1 MNSLWYDAAAEATSQ
16 HRTNGMLYRLD
27 GGRARALV
35 AGAMVLSFLLA
46 STAAVR
52 PWVAQW
58 RGSGAPL
65 DRAARRA
72 LSIEPGND
80 RFRVVLASLY
90 HYSLLLR
97 DYPAALAFYQ
107 SALRSNPLDSASWLH
122 LGKLYQKLD
131 RPREADR
138 ALGLAVRLAPSDAT
152 LLWEATLAYLE
163 EGRLPAALSTL
174 ARFISISRDE
184 NARTAGYDLAHRIA
198 PPDEVLRS
206 IIEPGVTPYAKYV
219 NYLLDGNRADEA
231 FRVWRRIKEIPA
243 GVDER
248 VDPNLQ
254 LRAVDLLMAK
264 GQFGAAHEVWRS
276 LMKEIDPEV
285 ALHGSNLI
293 SNASFERR
301 DTLGRGFDWRIGG
314 AAGIECDIDAST
326 AFAGR
331 QSLRVSFG
339 KSQAEFSNVYQ
350 VTPVQ
355 AGSMYTLEAHIR
367 TRGLD
372 GSPGVTV
379 EVIDPPTG
387 LLARTQTVAG
397 TRDWTKVGVTFR
409 TSSKTEAVTVRV
421 HSEPA
426 APSSIQR
433 SAATAWI
440 DDVSLTKAH

>member
-1 MNSLWYDAAAEATSQ
+1 
-16 HRTNGMLYRLD
+16 MLYRLD

-35 AGAMVLSFLLA
+35 AGAMGLSFLLA
-46 STAAVR
+46 SMAAVR

-65 DRAARRA
+65 DRALRRA

-80 RFRVVLASLY
+80 RFQAVLASLY

-97 DYPAALAFYQ
+97 DYPAALASYQ

-152 LLWEATLAYLE
+152 LLWEATLAFLE
-163 EGRLPAALSTL
+163 EGRPPAALNTL

-184 NARTAGYDLAHRIA
+184 NARVAGYDLAHRIT

-206 IIEPGVTPYAKYV
+206 IIPPGVTPYAEYMK
-219 NYLLDGNRADEA
+219 YLLDGNRTDEA

-254 LRAVDLLMAK
+254 LLAVDLLMAN
-264 GQFGAAHEVWRS
+264 GQFGAAHEVWTS
-276 LMKEIDPEV
+276 LMKEIDPEAV
-285 ALHGSNLI
+285 FHGSNLI

-314 AAGIECDIDAST
+314 APGIVCDVDPST

-331 QSLRVSFG
+331 QSLRISFA
-339 KSQAEFSNVYQ
+339 KSQADFSNVSQ
-350 VTPVQ
+350 VVPVQ
-355 AGSMYTLEAHIR
+355 ADSTYTLEAHIK
-367 TRGLD
+367 TSGLD
-372 GSPGVTV
+372 ASHGLTI
-379 EVIDPPTG
+379 EVIEFHKD
-387 LLARTQTVAG
+387 LLAKTEVVAG

-409 TSSKTEAVTVRV
+409 ASSKSDAVTVRI

-426 APSSIQR
+426 PPSSIQR

-440 DDVSLTKAH
+440 DDVSLMKAH

>member
-27 GGRARALV
+27 GGRARAPV

-65 DRAARRA
+65 DRAVRRA

-80 RFRVVLASLY
+80 RFQVVLASLY
-90 HYSLLLR
+90 QYSLLLR
-97 DYPAALAFYQ
+97 DYPAALASYQ

-138 ALGLAVRLAPSDAT
+138 ALDLAVRLAPSDST
-152 LLWEATLAYLE
+152 ILWEATLAYLE
-163 EGRLPAALSTL
+163 EERPSAALSTL

-184 NARTAGYDLAHRIA
+184 DARTAGYDLAHRLA

-206 IIEPGVTPYAKYV
+206 VIPPGVTPYAEYMKYLV
-219 NYLLDGNRADEA
+219 DRNRADEA
-231 FRVWRRIKEIPA
+231 FRVWRRIKEIPP
-243 GVDER
+243 GGDER
-248 VDPNLQ
+248 VDPSLQ

-264 GQFGAAHEVWRS
+264 GQFGLAHDVWTS
-276 LMKEIDPEV
+276 LMKEIDPE
-285 ALHGSNLI
+285 AAFHGSNLI

-301 DTLGRGFDWRIGG
+301 ETLGRGFDWKIGG
-314 AAGIECDIDAST
+314 APGIVCDIDAST

-331 QSLRVSFG
+331 QSLRISSG
-339 KSQAEFSNVYQ
+339 KSQAEFSNVSQ
-350 VTPVQ
+350 VIPVQ
-355 AGSMYTLEAHIR
+355 AGSTYILEAHIR
-367 TRGLD
+367 TGGLD
-372 GSPGVTV
+372 GSPGVNL
-379 EVIDPPTG
+379 EVIDPLKG
-387 LLARTQTVAG
+387 LLARTQTVAV

-409 TSSKTEAVTVRV
+409 TPSKTEAVTVRV

-426 APSSIQR
+426 PPSSTQR

>member
-1 MNSLWYDAAAEATSQ
+1 ML
-16 HRTNGMLYRLD
+16 LYRLN

-46 STAAVR
+46 SIAAVR
-52 PWVAQW
+52 PWVALW

-72 LSIEPGND
+72 LSTEPGND

-97 DYPAALAFYQ
+97 DYPAALASYQ

-138 ALGLAVRLAPSDAT
+138 ALDLAVRLAPSDSAI
-152 LLWEATLAYLE
+152 LWEAALAYLE
-163 EGRLPAALSTL
+163 EGRIPAAIRTL

-184 NARTAGYDLAHRIA
+184 NARTAGYDLAHRVA

-206 IIEPGVTPYAKYV
+206 VIPPGVTPYAEYMK
-219 NYLLDGNRADEA
+219 YLLDGNRADEA
-231 FRVWRRIKEIPA
+231 FRVWRRIKGIPPR
-243 GVDER
+243 VDER

-254 LRAVDLLMAK
+254 LQAVDLLMAK
-264 GQFGAAHEVWRS
+264 GQFGAAHDVWTS
-276 LMKEIDPEV
+276 LMKEIDLD
-285 ALHGSNLI
+285 AAMHGSNLI

-301 DTLGRGFDWRIGG
+301 DTLGRGFDWRIG
-314 AAGIECDIDAST
+314 AAPGIVCDVDAT
-326 AFAGR
+326 AAYAGR
-331 QSLRVSFG
+331 QSLRISFG
-339 KSQAEFSNVYQ
+339 KTHSELLNVSQVI
-350 VTPVQ
+350 PVQ
-355 AGSMYTLEAHIR
+355 GGSMYTLEAHIR

-372 GSPGVTV
+372 GSPGVYL

-397 TRDWTKVGVTFR
+397 THDWTKVGVAFR
-409 TSSKTEAVTVRV
+409 TSSKTEAVTIRV
-421 HSEPA
+421 HSEPTPPA
-426 APSSIQR
+426 SIQR